1 MNGSSF
7 LNALSRLPAGT
18 RLNNQ
23 VPPAASTLPLG
34 QVPGLTSIGTMP
46 IPGAPVYGGELEAP
60 NVAAPK
66 RPGDPLA
73 PGLRD
78 RFMAALGQS
87 IGRIAQGQGRDRW
100 FRPFAD

>member
-1 MNGSSF
+1 MNGSAF
-7 LNALSRLPAGT
+7 LNALSRLPAGA

-23 VPPAASTLPLG
+23 APPVVSPLPLG
-34 QVPGLTSIGTMP
+34 QVPGLTPMGTMP

-60 NVAAPK
+60 NIASPK

-78 RFMAALGQS
+78 RFMSALGQS
-87 IGRIAQGQGRDRW
+87 IGRIAYGQGGDRW
-100 FRPFAD
+100 IRPFAD